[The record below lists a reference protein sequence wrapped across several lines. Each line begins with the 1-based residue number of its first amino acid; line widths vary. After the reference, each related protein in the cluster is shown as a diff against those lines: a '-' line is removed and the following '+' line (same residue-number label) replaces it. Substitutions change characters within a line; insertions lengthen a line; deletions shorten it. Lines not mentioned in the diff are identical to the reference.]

1 MATLAQLAQQYLNQG
16 LPSISGIFQ
25 PRVNTPVEEPV
36 EETIPGITPLF
47 LQQMGG
53 DNFNVYNPDPTRLR
67 TSDQYSP
74 FNARRFYARPD
85 SDVGIPSGILS
96 DSKFLYGDRVQLPG
110 ILGAAQNFI
119 GNKLPVNRRAI
130 LENETLGAGIALDDI
145 GRIVQGSGD
154 YNTAENVMAGY
165 NLAKITPETI
175 QKRRDMINKNMKD
188 PEQKAARLKALDD
201 FENKMFGTGGITDLS
216 DGIFDQKTRAKG
228 DIPLTDQIAM
238 NQAKL
243 NFQKLANSDDDDD
256 DFDITSI
263 LDPTSKKNIIK
274 NKEKITNQIFQK
286 AINDVKQKE
295 IAKQKQIEKTQK
307 ANIPATPGFDVSGGA
322 GGTYDRGRD
331 YSGASDRTAGDRART
346 RDSRK
351 SDLGFSDIRLKEN
364 VELIG
369 KSPSN
374 INIYKF
380 NYKNNPTTYQGA
392 MAHEVPWASVKHSN
406 GYMMIDYNQID
417 VEFKKWQR

>member
-243 NFQKLANSDDDDD
+243 DFQKLANSDDDD

>member
-238 NQAKL
+238 NQAK
-243 NFQKLANSDDDDD
+243 
-256 DFDITSI
+256 
-263 LDPTSKKNIIK
+263 
-274 NKEKITNQIFQK
+274 
-286 AINDVKQKE
+286 
-295 IAKQKQIEKTQK
+295 
-307 ANIPATPGFDVSGGA
+307 
-322 GGTYDRGRD
+322 
-331 YSGASDRTAGDRART
+331 
-346 RDSRK
+346 
-351 SDLGFSDIRLKEN
+351 
-364 VELIG
+364 
-369 KSPSN
+369 
-374 INIYKF
+374 
-380 NYKNNPTTYQGA
+380 
-392 MAHEVPWASVKHSN
+392 
-406 GYMMIDYNQID
+406 
-417 VEFKKWQR
+417 

>member
-295 IAKQKQIEKTQK
+295 IAKQKQIEKIQK